1 MGYKSKTEAFAGYK
15 SYIAITE
22 ERIIMVIE
30 VVLADADYSIKENL
44 TSMEQE
50 NITAVMPSNK
60 NGYYRG

>member
-1 MGYKSKTEAFAGYK
+1 
-15 SYIAITE
+15 
-22 ERIIMVIE
+22 MVIE
-30 VVLADADYSIKENL
+30 VVLADAAYSIKENL